1 MPSASDAVRCPAVQA
16 SRWWPRTAAARARTP
31 CCSCLRATWSAR
43 SWRTWTRRRTT
54 TCARAQSCSW
64 ARWRATW
71 SPPAPRCDRPALTSR
86 GRPSRPRRAAV
97 PRCRALRGPGLP
109 AAPHGRARQV
119 RAIVATLVEVLA
131 TPSSSVQTAVSA
143 CLTPLMPG
151 LAADRA
157 FTDGL
162 VQAMLKRLLQGQ
174 SYGDRWATR
183 AAPCTLPAALAET
196 APVQGMQGV
205 RHEGAVGG
213 VCHHSLPHLSAV
225 QARRGPGAGGH
236 REGPGYQR
244 HQRLRHPGR
253 AEGCHG
259 RPRQRGRA
267 GGRSARAGV
276 PVRELGQAR
285 ARRLRRDAAAQSGRA
300 SLQAMRHTCLIV
312 PAGCALGCAAC
323 CSESLQ

>member
-1 MPSASDAVRCPAVQA
+1 
-16 SRWWPRTAAARARTP
+16 
-31 CCSCLRATWSAR
+31 
-43 SWRTWTRRRTT
+43 
-54 TCARAQSCSW
+54 
-64 ARWRATW
+64 
-71 SPPAPRCDRPALTSR
+71 
-86 GRPSRPRRAAV
+86 
-97 PRCRALRGPGLP
+97 
-109 AAPHGRARQV
+109 V

-244 HQRLRHPGR
+244 HQRLKAAMDDQGNAGAR
-253 AEGCHG
+253 EGALLALEC
-259 RPRQRGRA
+259 
-267 GGRSARAGV
+267 
-276 PVRELGQAR
+276 LC
-285 ARRLRRDAAAQSGRA
+285 A
-300 SLQAMRHTCLIV
+300 SLGRR
-312 PAGCALGCAAC
+312 ALGASVVTPQPRADAPACRPCAIRA
-323 CSESLQ
+323 